1 MTVGNI
7 KSVLTLDATKFTEAI
22 ERAATD
28 LSKLDGRLKSA
39 KDSVGAFE
47 KGVINIGTDLT
58 NTSEKFRTL
67 EQTVASL
74 TARLEQT
81 ANTGFSGLS
90 SQSRRAKSDIEGITS
105 SVTGAT
111 DSMAEMTGWIKRY
124 GGSLE
129 SLNPLIAGV
138 VKSQKTLAESN
149 ATVATS
155 ATTSLDRTTKAKI
168 AALER
173 EKQTNAEMIISRKA
187 MIAELEAIDR
197 RMGAGQALA
206 QKEASRYFGKN
217 AAKGADARQEV
228 AIYKAQSDEAQ
239 ATIKHLQAVVK
250 EIEWKNQ
257 EIGKSIQLVHTET
270 AAIKA
275 QEAATKSLASE
286 QKSALRQQ
294 RLDAVATAKEQRRA
308 DQESIVSANEAAK
321 QRKQAA
327 ADAVRSEREGAQQI
341 AQMWKGMAQMYAGAK
356 IEKGIS
362 ASVSM
367 ADQMQRQKVMVGA
380 LNLPKDQEDGL
391 LASSE
396 AMAKNLKFINTLDA
410 VKSRMSAIASLGY
423 NNADIIDKTLNSAV
437 KAANNLEY
445 LGVAHGDTQSTIR
458 NLYGVVEM
466 RQQTG
471 NADKANGTMETIQK
485 IITGT
490 AGKVQTQDIE
500 TVLRRMGVGASQL
513 SDTGL
518 INVAGIIDQFK
529 VAGGE
534 GGSGSG
540 VSTVGTMIK
549 MFQSYALGK
558 SLSGEAVKEFS
569 GAGVL
574 SESGLD
580 FSKDKAGVLKDAKHA
595 GFKNADKW
603 LNDPVAAMRDI
614 MPQVIA
620 YTQKSGNVKKFYEG
634 RDVNSVD
641 AQMIA
646 FTKYLTSLGITTTAA
661 QGAMVMG
668 DPRSQERLQHQT
680 ATISG
685 SKGIDEVNAAAMET
699 MGQQWTKIKK
709 TVDDIAL
716 NVGNSLVPVISSALV
731 VVQSLANAFVWIT
744 EKNPT
749 ATAFAAIGASVG
761 GVALIVNGTLK
772 LFGSSFGAITAW
784 IGEAVVA
791 TGAFGAGVL
800 QVGSIVGWLAK
811 RFLGLAGVFLAAWDF
826 GTWVTNIDVG
836 GLKVYEHIENI
847 ATNVLHK
854 FKSVFY
860 DVQEMWNNFLGKI
873 LGGDYHN
880 QTKDAAELTAKR
892 AANDQYERDMTLA
905 APVTTFEQ
913 LRAGEKDRTSV
924 PIPAPAKAASAG
936 GRIID
941 TPDKKHRAPHNFE
954 DAFARQFSAADA
966 KANIE
971 KLKLDSMMSGDASF
985 AEQARQQVIKVWMG
999 GDLDDGKDPS
1009 KRKFVKGGEK
1019 YDKKKGWSPEQMDWD
1034 AKVSIGGDEK
1044 RSATDLQNKI
1054 ARELELAA
1062 VIKATTFAKERSN
1075 SLDNEASNAIDEL
1088 TGKTTGQT
1096 DAMKALI
1103 REFERLEARTPGI
1116 ASNKDYVTEKAKA
1129 LTSKAT
1135 IDYAGEGVTLKQ
1147 KNKDIG
1153 ASLLPTERERL
1164 VASQDA
1170 LFDSESKKATIV
1182 REALNKQIV
1191 ELAASKGVESS
1202 EYQRAIAAREAG
1214 ENEFTLFLENLQKRR
1229 EEALLSPIRKM
1240 AKEWKDV
1247 HKQMESAETQ
1257 WAGGFVTTLE
1267 TALDTGKIDVG
1278 AWAASVLKDVRKIYL
1293 NDTLATP
1300 LANGMKKIGD
1310 TAMSTLFNKDADG
1323 KSMGPA
1329 TGDTMWV
1336 GLKSA
1341 VSGVT
1346 DGVKSFWNSLTGATD
1361 ATGKV
1366 IAQGANEL
1374 LGASLKMTAEQSAT
1388 ASLTA
1393 LASAAWAASASM
1405 GGSAG
1410 GGLLSLLGNAVIGG
1424 FSPGAGVPAS
1434 SAMAGGAAMAGN
1446 TFIPSNVAANG
1457 GISGFNSAV
1466 PLAAYS
1472 GMAVRAFARGGVT
1485 NTPQISL
1492 YGEAGPEAYVPLP
1505 DGRSIPVTMT
1515 GGQGGSVSKGGDTVT
1530 IQINVTSAN
1539 NSDDKKTGEDSS
1551 GAWSKLA
1558 NRVKAVVRDEL
1569 IINQRPGGLLYK

>member
-1 MTVGNI
+1 MTVGEI
-7 KSVLTLDATKFTEAI
+7 KSVLTLDATKFSEAAQ
-22 ERAATD
+22 RAVND
-28 LSKLDGRLKSA
+28 LSKFDGRLKTA
-39 KDSVGAFE
+39 KESLEGFE
-47 KGVINIGTDLT
+47 KGVTNVGTDLT
-58 NTSEKFRTL
+58 SASEKFRAL

-81 ANTGFSGLS
+81 ANSGFSGLS

-129 SLNPLIAGV
+129 SLNPLISGV

-149 ATVATS
+149 TALATS
-155 ATTSLDRTTKAKI
+155 ATTSLDKTTKAKI
-168 AALER
+168 TALER
-173 EKQTNAEMIISRKA
+173 EKQTNAEMITSRKA
-187 MIAELEAIDR
+187 MIAELEVIDR

-206 QKEASRYFGKN
+206 QKEASRFFGKN
-217 AAKGADARQEV
+217 ANSPNAVNAKQEV

-239 ATIKHLQAVVK
+239 ATIGHLQAVVK

-257 EIGKSIQLVHTET
+257 EIGKSIQLINAET

-275 QEAATKSLASE
+275 QEAATKTLAS
-286 QKSALRQQ
+286 QQQSALRQQ
-294 RLDAVATAKEQRRA
+294 RLDAVAVAKEQRRA
-308 DQESIVSANEAAK
+308 DQESIASANEAARV
-321 QRKQAA
+321 RKLAA
-327 ADAVRSEREGAQQI
+327 ADAARAERESAQQI
-341 AQMWKGMAQMYAGAK
+341 AQMWKGMAQMYAGSK
-356 IEKGIS
+356 IEKGIG
-362 ASVSM
+362 ASISM

-685 SKGIDEVNAAAMET
+685 SKGINEVNAAAMET

-716 NVGNSLVPVISSALV
+716 NVGNSLVPVISEALV
-731 VVQSLANAFVWIT
+731 VVQSLATAFTWIT

-772 LFGSSFGAITAW
+772 MFGSSFGAITAW
-784 IGEAVVA
+784 IGEAVAGVG
-791 TGAFGAGVL
+791 TFGAGIL
-800 QVGSIVGWLAK
+800 ELGTFVGWLAK
-811 RFLGLAGVFLAAWDF
+811 RFLGLAGAFLAGWDF
-826 GTWVTNIDVG
+826 GTWIANIDLG
-836 GLKVYEHIENI
+836 GLKVYEHLENL

-873 LGGDYHN
+873 LGGDYAN
-880 QTKDAAELTAKR
+880 KTKDAAELTAKR
-892 AANDQYERDMTLA
+892 AANDQYKRDMTLA

-924 PIPAPAKAASAG
+924 PIPAPVKATSTG
-936 GRIID
+936 GRVID
-941 TPDKKHRAPHNFE
+941 SPDRKHRAPHNFE
-954 DAFARQFSAADA
+954 DAFARQFSSADA
-966 KANIE
+966 RSNIE
-971 KLKLDSMMSGDASF
+971 KLKLDSLMSGDASF
-985 AEQARQQVIKVWMG
+985 AEQAHQQVIKMWMG

-1019 YDKKKGWSPEQMDWD
+1019 YDKKKGWSPEQMDWN
-1034 AKVSIGGDEK
+1034 AKTSIGGGEE
-1044 RSATDLQNKI
+1044 RTLTDLEKI
-1054 ARELELAA
+1054 TAKRLEEEA
-1062 VIKATTFAKERSN
+1062 VIKAVSFAKERSN
-1075 SLDNEASNAIDEL
+1075 SLDNEASNAVDEL
-1088 TGKTTGQT
+1088 TGKTAGQT

-1103 REFERLEARTPGI
+1103 REFERLEGRTPGI
-1116 ASNKDYVTEKAKA
+1116 KNNADYVSEKAKA
-1129 LTSKAT
+1129 LTAKAT
-1135 IDYAGEGVTLKQ
+1135 IDYAGEGVILKQ
-1147 KNKDIG
+1147 KNKEIS

-1170 LFDSESKKATIV
+1170 LFDSESKKAIIV
-1182 REALNKQIV
+1182 REALNKRIA

-1202 EYQRAIAAREAG
+1202 EYKHAIAAREAG
-1214 ENEFTLFLENLQKRR
+1214 ETEFTLFLENLQKRR
-1229 EEALLSPIRKM
+1229 EEALLSPIQKM
-1240 AKEWKDV
+1240 AKEWQDI
-1247 HKQMESAETQ
+1247 HKQMGSDETQ
-1257 WAGGFVTTLE
+1257 WAGSFITTLE
-1267 TALDTGKIDVG
+1267 TTLDTGKLNVG
-1278 AWAASVLKDVRKIYL
+1278 AWAASVLKDIRKIYIQ
-1293 NDTLATP
+1293 DTLATP

-1310 TAMSTLFNKDADG
+1310 TAMNTLFNKDADG
-1323 KSMGPA
+1323 KSMGPV
-1329 TGDTMWV
+1329 TGDTMWA

-1361 ATGKV
+1361 ATGKM

-1374 LGASLKMTAEQSAT
+1374 MGTGLKMTAEQSAT
-1388 ASLTA
+1388 ASLLALATA
-1393 LASAAWAASASM
+1393 ASAASVSM

-1410 GGLLSLLGNAVIGG
+1410 GLLGGLFGGGGNIAAGAQSSGAFTSGVSMPSAV
-1424 FSPGAGVPAS
+1424 GVDLLPL
-1434 SAMAGGAAMAGN
+1434 
-1446 TFIPSNVAANG
+1446 ANG
-1457 GISGFNSAV
+1457 GLITQFGPAS
-1466 PLAAYS
+1466 LRKYAA
-1472 GMAVRAFARGGVT
+1472 GGIARS
-1485 NTPQISL
+1485 PQVSL
-1492 YGEAGPEAYVPLP
+1492 FGEAGPEAYVPLP

-1515 GGQGGSVSKGGDTVT
+1515 GAQGSTSKGGDTVT
-1530 IQINVTSAN
+1530 IQINVTS
-1539 NSDDKKTGEDSS
+1539 SGDSGGKKTGDDSS

-1558 NRVKAVVRDEL
+1558 DRVKAVVRDEL
-1569 IINQRPGGLLYK
+1569 IVNQRPGGLLYK